1 MKHVHVLT
9 HHRYNSFLQR
19 SFFYTQ
25 NKTKQKKQH
34 NQYGNH
40 IIINLYLITVS
51 KRSFG
56 LVLKVGG
63 TDEGSASD
71 AETQLDAPEYEIE
84 LVDLLQFV
92 GTREV
97 IRS

>member
-1 MKHVHVLT
+1 MLSKGT
-9 HHRYNSFLQR
+9 WSIKFFFATFLLLH
-19 SFFYTQ
+19 SKQ
-25 NKTKQKKQH
+25 NKTKKQH

-56 LVLKVGG
+56 LVLNVGG
-63 TDEGSASD
+63 RDEGSASD
-71 AETQLDAPEYEIE
+71 AETQLDAPEYDIE

-97 IRS
+97 VRS

>member
-63 TDEGSASD
+63 RDEGSASD
-71 AETQLDAPEYEIE
+71 AETQLDAPEYDIE

-97 IRS
+97 VRS